1 MFKQSK
7 LMVRSAI
14 PVRNAAHGIRVAQ
27 AIDRIYSGVSAVVSA
42 ADHSTILDFTEIRRI
57 VLSDERTDGK

>member
-1 MFKQSK
+1 MKQSQ

-27 AIDRIYSGVSAVVSA
+27 AINRIYSGVSSVVSA
-42 ADHSTILDFTEIRRI
+42 TDHSTVLDFSEIRRI
-57 VLSDERTDGK
+57 DLADEDPKR